1 MKNIFKIVLYICI
14 FAGFCG
20 IFMLYLNTDSKV
32 NENLRIADS
41 LRLEVNKYH
50 KQYDSLLIIA
60 NKLDSSLANQAE
72 NVTIIKKSFIVYK
85 TPPIN
90 NADTA
95 VKFLQDFIKE

>member
-1 MKNIFKIVLYICI
+1 MKNIFKIILYVSI

-20 IFMLYLNTDSKV
+20 IFMLYLNTESAV
-32 NENLRIADS
+32 NEKIRIADS
-41 LRLEVNKYH
+41 LRVEVNKYH

-60 NKLDSSLANQAE
+60 NRIDSALANQE
-72 NVTIIKKSFIVYK
+72 DRVKIVKKSFIVYK

-90 NADTA
+90 NTDTA

>member
-1 MKNIFKIVLYICI
+1 MKNIFKIILYICI

-20 IFMLYLNTDSKV
+20 IFMLYLNTDNKV
-32 NENLRIADS
+32 NEHLRIADS

-50 KQYDSLLIIA
+50 KQYDSLLVVA

-72 NVTIIKKSFIVYK
+72 NVKIIKKSFIVYK